1 MQFTL
6 TFAAAM
12 VTFAVAMEL
21 PISRHFTGGFQC
33 DFCYT
38 APERMHG
45 WTAHVVF
52 EHAIDNLEIYN
63 AILTDTRNGGKD
75 FVVQN
80 GDYNGN
86 LEQGEDLCLKFTA
99 RTHNTN
105 LPKVYFYIE
114 GVDRPIDPQGHSHPI
129 PSTTLSPELT
139 QAHALWMLKNM
150 DGHEDNMLRPF
161 VTQSG
166 GHFDE
171 GSLSVS
177 DDPAAGQHGK
187 VLRVFYQK
195 GHYVSVHSHRGA
207 QFYGRPTHPRN
218 SMTLS
223 YDLFFSPGFDF
234 VKGGKLPGLFGG
246 GTTCSGGRHSDDCFS
261 TRLMWR
267 TNGDGEVY
275 GYIPEEQVS
284 GFCNEQDIHCNAA
297 YGNSIG
303 RGSWRF
309 KAGVWQNVAQ
319 RVELNTPGQTNGKL
333 KVWYNGHLVLERN
346 DINFRNKD
354 LQLEGIF
361 FSTFFGGSD
370 PSWAPTA
377 DCYTYYKNFVISD
390 VAHPSIIG

>member
-114 GVDRPIDPQGHSHPI
+114 GVDRPIDPQ
-129 PSTTLSPELT
+129 
-139 QAHALWMLKNM
+139 
-150 DGHEDNMLRPF
+150 
-161 VTQSG
+161 
-166 GHFDE
+166 
-171 GSLSVS
+171 
-177 DDPAAGQHGK
+177 AAGQHGK
-187 VLRVFYQK
+187 VIRVFYQK

-234 VKGGKLPGLFGG
+234 VKG
-246 GTTCSGGRHSDDCFS
+246 
-261 TRLMWR
+261 
-267 TNGDGEVY
+267 
-275 GYIPEEQVS
+275 VS